1 MATWLL
7 VTSKGNIHFNGEAQM
22 ASTTTPTRK
31 STDARTEDR
40 AEKGMDTSSTGTVN
54 KEAGSATG
62 MSSVGAELND
72 DATTFKEDGMV
83 VLDAG
88 GPYVTKAPAVTPAE
102 LVSYPATGGLPDT
115 GPHSKY
121 VIGEDVGVKL
131 FNEDGERVDRD
142 GVVIDEFGDRI
153 VGTITD
159 PARPEDA
166 GHIPEAIKAEMDAGK
181 KALSRA

>member
-1 MATWLL
+1 
-7 VTSKGNIHFNGEAQM
+7 M

-31 STDARTEDR
+31 NADTDAKRENTDVGARASERT
-40 AEKGMDTSSTGTVN
+40 DTSSTGAVN

-62 MSSVGAELND
+62 MSSVGAELNPE
-72 DATTFKEDGMV
+72 ATTFKEDGHT

-121 VIGEDVGVKL
+121 VVGEDVGVKL

-142 GVVIDEFGDRI
+142 GIVIDEFGDRI
-153 VGTITD
+153 VGISD

-166 GHIPEAIKAEMDAGK
+166 GHIPESIKAEMEAGK
-181 KALSRA
+181 KALNRA